1 MAENIKN
8 EITTFVNEE
17 FGEIRTIIENDKT
30 YFCGSDVAKALGYS
44 NAPDALRKHCKI
56 DGIAKRDSVDSL
68 GRKNTLSFI
77 TEGNVYRLIAHS
89 KLPDAEKFE
98 KWVFD
103 EVVPS
108 VVNTGGYIHKGR
120 EIEYFESRFNQ
131 ITKEQAENKE
141 TILTLQKIVL
151 AQNKILDIK
160 PDMKKISN
168 WKNKCGYPKVNVL
181 VTLTG
186 MTFDNVL
193 DMIYDKMTDK
203 VGFVAYSAM
212 VDYKE
217 KYHLDNVPYTI
228 DAVADSPTYQRDF
241 VICANE
247 LIREFKRNNTT
258 PAVAPTSLDKFDAA
272 VRPLIELRGDKSAN
286 GAMTLKEVYKKMHSK
301 QSWAV
306 MKGKNKCNTNK
317 QLIMKK
323 DSEYDLFCKTVN
335 EMIKEFK

>member
-17 FGEIRTIIENDKT
+17 FGEVRTIIENDKT
-30 YFCGSDVAKALGYS
+30 YFCGADIAKALGYVNS
-44 NAPDALRKHCKI
+44 RKALADHCRAK
-56 DGIAKRDSVDSL
+56 GVTKRD
-68 GRKNTLSFI
+68 TLTKGGI
-77 TEGNVYRLIAHS
+77 QELTYIDEGNVYRLIAHS

-98 KWVFD
+98 SWVFD

-108 VVNTGGYIHKGR
+108 VVKTGGYIQKGR

-131 ITKEQAENKE
+131 ISKEQAEDKE
-141 TILTLQKIVL
+141 AILTLQKIVL
-151 AQNKILDIK
+151 AQNKMLDVK

-168 WKNKCGYPKVNVL
+168 WKNKCGYPKVKAL
-181 VTLTG
+181 VSLTG
-186 MTFDNVL
+186 IAFDDVL
-193 DMIYDKMTDK
+193 DMIYDKMTDNA
-203 VGFVAYSAM
+203 GFLSYSAM

-217 KYHLDNVPYTI
+217 KYHLDSVPYTI

-247 LIREFKRNNTT
+247 LIREFKRKNTASEPT
-258 PAVAPTSLDKFDAA
+258 PTPLDKFDAA
-272 VRPLIELRGDKSAN
+272 VRPLIELRKDKSAK

-306 MKGKNKCNTNK
+306 MRGKNKCNTNK

-323 DSEYDLFCKTVN
+323 DNEYELFCKTVN
-335 EMIKEFK
+335 EMIGEME